1 MKRTIGSIER
11 PPSRQRPLRPLA
23 IAGLCWAALGTQSAV
38 LAAQPATGTA
48 ASAQPAASAPSSLPD
63 PATVIRRIQDAANR
77 HSFSGTFVVSAGG
90 AMTSLRITH
99 VSDGHNQIERV
110 ETLDGQMRQV
120 YRHNDLVHVL
130 WPRSHA
136 AIIEHRDLGL
146 GYPAVLQT
154 GSAARLDMYE
164 LKSAGI
170 DRVAGLEA
178 EVLQLRPRDAHRYG
192 QRLWLER
199 QTGLLLRTDIL
210 GPQGELIESAGFSE
224 LKWSA
229 RSQSQT
235 QAQSQTLLAE
245 MHRLKGY
252 RIERPK
258 LTHTELEREGW
269 MLRTPVA
276 GFRVLHTYAHP
287 PGLPSHGAHAP
298 DAVRTASGDAAAT
311 NPQGGVLQAVFSDG
325 LTTVSLFIERYD
337 ASRHQR
343 ETPAASQGATQ
354 AIGQRH
360 GDWWI
365 TAVGDVPR
373 ATLRQFAAQIERR
386 KP

>member
-1 MKRTIGSIER
+1 MKHAVSHLGAWQTVQPAVQRAARRWWPRIG
-11 PPSRQRPLRPLA
+11 L
-23 IAGLCWAALGTQSAV
+23 IAGFCGATLVAQPLVQ
-38 LAAQPATGTA
+38 AAQAGPAA
-48 ASAQPAASAPSSLPD
+48 NPASAPASRLD
-63 PATVIRRIQDAANR
+63 PAAVIRRIQDAANR
-77 HSFSGTFVVSAGG
+77 NSFTGTFVVSAGG

-99 VSDGHNQIERV
+99 ISDGQNQIERV

-130 WPRSHA
+130 WPHSHA
-136 AIIEHRDLGL
+136 ATIEHRDLGL
-146 GYPAVLQT
+146 GHPATLQA
-154 GSAARLDMYE
+154 GAAARLDMYE
-164 LKSAGI
+164 LQSSGL

-199 QTGLLLRTDIL
+199 QTGLLLRTDIV
-210 GPQGELIESAGFSE
+210 GAQGELIESAGFSE
-224 LKWSA
+224 LKWGT
-229 RSQSQT
+229 RSQA

-252 RIERPK
+252 RIERPQ

-269 MLRTPVA
+269 FLRVPVA
-276 GFRVLHTYAHP
+276 GFKVLHTYVHP
-287 PGLPSHGAHAP
+287 PGLPSHGHQAP
-298 DAVRTASGDAAAT
+298 DTVRTASADT
-311 NPQGGVLQAVFSDG
+311 PNPQGSVVQAVYSDG
-325 LTTVSLFIERYD
+325 LTTVSLFIERHD

-343 ETPAASQGATQ
+343 EAPAASQGATQ
-354 AIGQRH
+354 AIGRRH

-373 ATLRQFAAQIERR
+373 ATLLQFASQIERR

>member
-1 MKRTIGSIER
+1 VALAA
-11 PPSRQRPLRPLA
+11 PS
-23 IAGLCWAALGTQSAV
+23 AA
-38 LAAQPATGTA
+38 LAAQPTA
-48 ASAQPAASAPSSLPD
+48 ATAVTAPSSASAPSSQLD
-63 PATVIRRIQDAANR
+63 PAALIRRIQDAANR

-99 VSDGHNQIERV
+99 ISDGHNQIERV

-130 WPRSHA
+130 WPLSHA
-136 AIIEHRDLGL
+136 ATIEHRDLGL
-146 GYPAVLQT
+146 GYPAVLQA

-164 LKSAGI
+164 LQGAGL

-224 LKWSA
+224 LKWGA

-269 MLRTPVA
+269 TLRTPVA

-287 PGLPSHGAHAP
+287 PGLPSHAAHAP
-298 DAVRTASGDAAAT
+298 DAVRTTSVEAP

-343 ETPAASQGATQ
+343 ESPAASQGATQ
-354 AIGQRH
+354 AIGQRN

>member
-1 MKRTIGSIER
+1 MKRALSSIER
-11 PPSRQRPLRPLA
+11 QPARCHRLRLLVLA
-23 IAGLCWAALGTQSAV
+23 SLCWTLLSAQSTV
-38 LAAQPATGTA
+38 LAAQPAAGTA
-48 ASAQPAASAPSSLPD
+48 ATASSSASAPSSHPD
-63 PATVIRRIQDAANR
+63 PAAVIRRIQDAANR
-77 HSFSGTFVVSAGG
+77 QSFSGTFVVSAGG

-130 WPRSHA
+130 WPGSHA
-136 AIIEHRDLGL
+136 ATIEHRDLGL
-146 GYPAVLQT
+146 GYPAVLQA

-164 LKSAGI
+164 LQAAGV

-178 EVLQLRPRDAHRYG
+178 EVLQLRPRDTHRYG

-210 GPQGELIESAGFSE
+210 GPHGELIESAGFSE
-224 LKWSA
+224 LKWAA
-229 RSQSQT
+229 RS
-235 QAQSQTLLAE
+235 QSQTLLAE

-269 MLRTPVA
+269 TLRTPVA

-287 PGLPSHGAHAP
+287 PGLPSHAAQAP
-298 DAVRTASGDAAAT
+298 DAVRTASVDAAP
-311 NPQGGVLQAVFSDG
+311 NPQASVLQAVFSDG

-343 ETPAASQGATQ
+343 EAPAASQGATQ